1 MNAPYPPPTRKPYD
15 GARVRELFRASGL
28 SLAEWAKANGYTAAQ
43 VYDVTGGQL
52 KGVRGRSHEIAL
64 KLGMKLP
71 VEKIC
76 A

>member
-1 MNAPYPPPTRKPYD
+1 MKVPYPLPTKTPYSGPHVRK
-15 GARVRELFRASGL
+15 LFRAAGVTI
-28 SLAEWAKANGYTAAQ
+28 AEWAKANGYTENQ

-52 KGVRGRSHEIAL
+52 KGTRGISHEIAL